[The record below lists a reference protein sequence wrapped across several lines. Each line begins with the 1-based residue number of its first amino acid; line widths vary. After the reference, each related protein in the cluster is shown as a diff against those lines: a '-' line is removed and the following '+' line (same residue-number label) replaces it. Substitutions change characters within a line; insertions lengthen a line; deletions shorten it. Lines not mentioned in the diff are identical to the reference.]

1 MGRPIK
7 KRFFGAT
14 NSPAAGVGTE
24 AGFATNAGSF
34 GITILAYITGGT
46 QALTSVINRQTG
58 SNKYLVTNADG
69 TGKIV
74 LVNDTSPAE
83 GEGYLV
89 GYLAGSPVAIKK
101 LTARKALGFNG
112 TVYHWEAQND
122 STQDIIVL
130 TAI

>member
-7 KRFFGAT
+7 KRFFGPT

-24 AGFATNAGSF
+24 AGFTANAGSF
-34 GITILAYITGGT
+34 GITLIAYIVGGT
-46 QALTSVINRQTG
+46 QALSSVISRQVG
-58 SNKYLVTNADG
+58 SNKYMVTNSDG

-74 LVNDTSPAE
+74 LVNDNTPAA

-89 GYLAGSPVAIKK
+89 GYLSGSPVAIKK
-101 LTARKALGFNG
+101 LTARRAVGFDD